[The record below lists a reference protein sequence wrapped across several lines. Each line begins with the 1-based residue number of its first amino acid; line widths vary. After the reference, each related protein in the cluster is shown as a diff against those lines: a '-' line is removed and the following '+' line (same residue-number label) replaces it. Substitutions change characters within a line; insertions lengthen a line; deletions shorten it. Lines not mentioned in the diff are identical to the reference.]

1 MADSQLIKKLRL
13 LPNQR
18 ALILNPPDGYLARL
32 QPPPAGSTIHTETDG
47 GVYDF
52 VQIFATTSADL
63 AAHFPALFAH
73 FAPDAIFW
81 ACYPK
86 VSAGITTDLTRDVGW
101 QVIYEAGFG
110 GIASV
115 SIDDVWSAVRFRPQP
130 GAEEWLADQYKGKKA
145 TLRPIYERLA
155 EIISGLGDDVDL
167 NIRKN
172 YVAFHRAK
180 QFALVKASTASRVDV
195 GIKLPDAPA
204 SPRLEEATTF
214 GSGSITHKVA
224 LASVENVDAEL
235 QNWLA
240 AAYAGA
246 G

>member
-1 MADSQLIKKLRL
+1 MADTALVKKLRL

-18 ALILNPPDGYLARL
+18 ALILNPPGGYLARL
-32 QPPPAGSTIHTETDG
+32 QPAPEGCELHTSPDG
-47 GVYDF
+47 KPYSF

-63 AAHFPALFAH
+63 AIYFPALFAH

-81 ACYPK
+81 VCYPK
-86 VSAGITTDLTRDVGW
+86 VSSGVETDLTRDAGW
-101 QVIYEAGFG
+101 QVIDQAGFG

-130 GAEEWLADQYKGKKA
+130 SPEEWLAAQYSGKKA
-145 TLRPIYERLA
+145 VLRPLYERLA
-155 EIISGLGDDVDL
+155 EIISGLGDDVEL

-172 YVAFHRAK
+172 YVAFYRSR
-180 QFALVKASTASRVDV
+180 QFALIKASTASRVDV
-195 GIKLPDAPA
+195 GLKLPDAPA
-204 SPRLEEATTF
+204 SPRLEEAATF

-224 LASVENVDAEL
+224 LTSVEDVDAEL
-235 QNWLA
+235 QSWLA
-240 AAYAGA
+240 AAYTGA